1 MPDIEVTLPPLGDDA
16 PNEAKLSFFYF
27 EEGDAVKKDD
37 DFCEMVTDKAVFNVP
52 APVSGKLKKICV
64 EEDETVPVGGLLAI
78 VEIL

>member
-16 PNEAKLSFFYF
+16 PDEARLSFFYF

-52 APVSGKLKKICV
+52 APVSGTMKKICV
-64 EEDETVPVGGLLAI
+64 EEDETVKVGGLLAV
-78 VEIL
+78 VETA